1 MVLQWLWMDND
12 WRRWEADEPWNWEEQ
27 SRWAAAEDI
36 ARRTAERR
44 IARQKF
50 LERLLEER

>member
-1 MVLQWLWMDND
+1 MDND
-12 WRRWEADEPWNWEEQ
+12 WRRWEADEPWNWEER
-27 SRWAAAEDI
+27 SRWAAAEEI